1 MNRFWAVFIFMVC
14 ANYINGQ
21 SIYDVSYYY
30 QIDNHKEEYRALLQ
44 RLEDGTGFIRVK
56 FYDEDVKENIVV
68 EMKMEEY
75 YYINEKG
82 IEDTTILVFEG
93 FEPVVIKGP
102 KNYGYNP
109 DIFWLKRDVKAG
121 YFQPWGVTSPGENN
135 RYDQGVITTMNFIEK
150 DALTRDFV
158 LEYYS
163 TTEPF
168 YKNLFETAI
177 TRPVSVVLQK
187 AKMHL
192 VIVANTE
199 DADIG
204 VTCELDKKNTL
215 KLFKELCSAEMLNI
229 GLETVVIDGDNFS
242 KQKVDAALTT
252 LSPGPQDIVVFYYSG
267 HGFNWNKETRQFP
280 YLDLRDKMSQQLTAA
295 YTMNVEDIY
304 NLLLKKGA
312 RMNLV
317 LSDCCNADPSQNT
330 VLVSGGASQRT
341 TSLGGVPQKC
351 KDLFMN
357 EKPMSLLMT
366 AASRGE
372 LSAGTRENGGIF
384 TYMFRETLGKFMGPY
399 ETATSWAAIVDNA
412 TKRTVKKADGTDCR
426 QPDDSFKPCRQ
437 QPKGVLVAR

>member
-1 MNRFWAVFIFMVC
+1 MLRVFLLLLFVCGFTSIFS
-14 ANYINGQ
+14 Q

-30 QIDNHKEEYRALLQ
+30 QIDKHKEEYRALLQ
-44 RLEDGTGFIRVK
+44 RFEDGTGFIRVR
-56 FYDEDVKENIVV
+56 FYDEEVKTDIIV

-93 FEPVVIKGP
+93 FEPVIIKGP
-102 KNYGYNP
+102 KDYGYNP

-121 YFQPWGVTSPGENN
+121 YYQPWAVTSPAENN
-135 RYDQGVITTMNFIEK
+135 KYDQGVITAMNFIEK
-150 DALTRDFV
+150 EAITRDFV
-158 LEYYS
+158 LQYY
-163 TTEPF
+163 TAEEPF
-168 YKNLFETAI
+168 YKNLFETAV
-177 TRPVSVVLQK
+177 TRPVSAVLQK

-192 VIVANTE
+192 LIVANTE

-229 GLETVVIDGDNFS
+229 GLETTVIDGDNFS
-242 KQKVDAALTT
+242 KQKVEAALTA
-252 LSPGPQDIVVFYYSG
+252 LNPAPQDIVVFYYSG

-280 YLDLRDKMSQQLTAA
+280 YLDLRDKMSQQLNAT

-304 NLLLKKGA
+304 GLLLKKGA

-341 TSLGGVPQKC
+341 TSLGWVPQKC
-351 KDLFMN
+351 RDLFMS
-357 EKPMSLLMT
+357 EKPVNLLMT
-366 AASRGE
+366 AASKGE

-399 ETATSWAAIVDNA
+399 ETVTSWAAIVDNA
-412 TKRTVKKADGTDCR
+412 AKRTVKKADGTDCR
-426 QPDDSFKPCRQ
+426 QPDDSYKPCKQ
-437 QPKGVLVAR
+437 QPKVVLTSR